1 MTMHTRLCF
10 WVLLLVPFVV
20 YVPAIGQS
28 YGVRD
33 DYSHMREAHEE
44 PGKIVRFIASH
55 GRPLHG
61 MLLEMSFSY
70 LKSVNDLVWL
80 RLASIALL
88 AGLGIVLWR
97 RVDSA
102 GWPALDATALGL
114 AVTLLP
120 AAQICATWAYSWPW
134 VLSLILAVAGFS
146 AIEVEGEK
154 GEKPRVMGILS
165 GVCLYMLA
173 TLIYQS
179 NALFA
184 VVPMAAVALPGTTR
198 RTRTE
203 LLHWFAV
210 HLAVLFVSLGLS
222 YLLLKLLFAGGVFHE
237 APRMQ
242 LEGNPLTKLGWF
254 FWQPLPN
261 ALALYALRD
270 DFHTGAVFFWAAVAL
285 VVSCLASVIRNEP
298 GKEGELAHLQW
309 WLCLGV
315 LPWVAHGVSLVAAER
330 STAYRTL
337 YALSG
342 LALVVVFAALHQL
355 PIDEKK
361 QLWVRY
367 SVLAALLLT
376 AAGLA
381 AYQSYTLIAQPQAR
395 EWSLVRSAV
404 MQARLQ
410 DTTRIYVIEPT
421 LADRSTARVHYDE
434 FGSLSSDSDWVPKEM
449 VKAALRERFPAGL
462 PKGRSIDYAQSKEP
476 PADGAADVVI
486 DMRQMKQWRH

>member
-1 MTMHTRLCF
+1 
-10 WVLLLVPFVV
+10 VLILVPFVV
-20 YVPAIGQS
+20 YGPAIFQS
-28 YGVRD
+28 YGWRD
-33 DYSHMREAHEE
+33 DYSHLHEAHEE
-44 PGKIVRFIASH
+44 PGRMLRFIASH
-55 GRPLHG
+55 GRLLHG
-61 MLLEMSFSY
+61 ALLETSFSHIE
-70 LKSVNDLVWL
+70 SINDLVWL
-80 RLASIALL
+80 RLASVTLL
-88 AGLGIVLWR
+88 VGLGIALWR
-97 RVDSA
+97 RVESA
-102 GWPALDATALGL
+102 GWPELDAAAFGL

-120 AAQICATWAYSWPW
+120 AAQVSATWSVCWTG

-146 AIEVEGEK
+146 AIEVEVGK
-154 GEKPRVMGILS
+154 GGMQRVL
-165 GVCLYMLA
+165 GVIGGVFLYVLA

-184 VVPMAAVALPGTTR
+184 VVPMAATALSCATR
-198 RTRTE
+198 RTRAE
-203 LLHWFAV
+203 LLRWFAI

-222 YLLLKLLFAGGVFHE
+222 YLLLKLLFAGGVFPE
-237 APRMQ
+237 SPRMQ

-270 DFHTGAVFFWAAVAL
+270 DFNTGAVFFWATVAL
-285 VVSCLASVIRNEP
+285 VVSFLAWVIRSEP
-298 GKEGELAHLQW
+298 VKEGGRAHLKW

-315 LPWVAHGVSLVAAER
+315 LPWVAHGVSLGAAER

-342 LALVVVFAALHQL
+342 LALVVVFTALRQL

-395 EWSLVRSAV
+395 EWHLVRTAV
-404 MQARLQ
+404 MQAWLK

-421 LADRSTARVHYDE
+421 LADRSTTRVHYDE
-434 FGSLSSDSDWVPKEM
+434 FGSLSSNSDWVPKEI
-449 VKAALRERFPAGL
+449 VKAALRERFPTGL
-462 PKGRSIDYAQSKEP
+462 PKGQRIDYAQGKEP
-476 PADGAADVVI
+476 PAVGVADVVI
-486 DMRQMKQWRH
+486 DMRQMKQWRN